1 MLQFQPIAPEMRELV
16 LRYTTQWHLNSSE
29 YTFTNLLMWGTNG
42 RIKLAEHDNALFFLL
57 KYGKQE
63 AFMFAP
69 LTLSPQGDYVRA
81 VKTAEEYCLQ
91 NGITPL
97 FKAIS
102 GLLKDAFSQCEE
114 YELFEDRDNY
124 DYVYRMEDLLTLS
137 GKKLHAK
144 RNHINQFRARY
155 AFEYVEIMP
164 HMLEECMEVYRIWLE
179 GKDVF
184 EPGVLGEMEAIRQI
198 LMHMEFLGVKG
209 GGIRIGGRL
218 VAFTLGEKVNNEM
231 AVIHI
236 EKADGSIP
244 GLYTIINQQFI
255 EHEFT
260 DVKLINREE
269 DMGLEGLR
277 RAKLSYYPTMLLEKY
292 EGRRKA

>member
-1 MLQFQPIAPEMRELV
+1 MLQFRPIAPESRELV
-16 LRYTTQWHLNSSE
+16 LRYTNPWRLSSSE
-29 YTFTNLLMWGTNG
+29 YIFTNLLMWGTDG
-42 RIKLAEHDNALFFLL
+42 RIKLAEWDDALFFLL
-57 KYGKQE
+57 QYGRQE
-63 AFMFAP
+63 PFFFAP
-69 LTLSPQGDYVRA
+69 LTLSPGGDYPRA
-81 VKTAEEYCLQ
+81 VAAAEAYALH

-102 GLLKDAFSQCEE
+102 GPLKDAFSQCEG
-114 YELFEDRDNY
+114 YELIEDRDNH
-124 DYVYRMEDLLTLS
+124 DYIYRMEDLLTLA

-155 AFEYVEIMP
+155 DYAYVRVTP
-164 HMLEECMEVYRIWLE
+164 AMLDECMEVYCAWIA

-198 LMHMEFLGVKG
+198 LTHMDFLGVKG
-209 GGIRIGGRL
+209 GGIRVDGKL
-218 VAFTLGEKVNNEM
+218 VAFTLGEKISDEM

-236 EKADGSIP
+236 EKADAGMP
-244 GLYTIINQQFI
+244 GLYSFINQQFI

-260 DVKLINREE
+260 DVRFINREE

-277 RAKLSYYPTMLLEKY
+277 RAKLSYYPVTLLEKF
-292 EGRRKA
+292 EGRRKP